1 MADVI
6 ENRVVELG
14 FDNRNFEQNARTS
27 IATLGKLDDAL
38 QFKGVASGFR
48 SIQNGLRYLDFSPIT
63 TGLASVRDSFT
74 NIGAAIKVNFFD
86 MLGNEVINLGR
97 SLVNNTIGQIKSGG
111 FSRAL
116 NIEQAQFKVKGLKG
130 DWEKVYDDMDYAVS
144 GTAYG
149 IDEAASAASQF
160 LASGVKTGDDMKAA
174 LRGISGIAAMAST
187 DYSSIA
193 DIFTAAAGKG
203 KVQAMELQRIAL
215 HGINA
220 TAELGKQLGKSEE
233 EIREMASKGEI
244 DFNTFAKAMDTAF
257 GEHAKQANETYTG
270 SLSNVRAALSRIGEI
285 WYEPWIHGLI
295 PVFNELRLSIDK
307 FKNALK
313 TPMNES
319 GDTIATQLKTLM
331 ETGSKLAVFAIETL
345 NPYLDKLPYKFE
357 PIFKQMQSITDKA
370 KELSD
375 ILEAFHNQQKT
386 KNPFDPIARAAKE
399 AGDKIKDAKD
409 ITYEEKL
416 AAEALAK
423 GNKYNGYKTY
433 EEYQKAGLS
442 YLTIRDL
449 AKKLNKE
456 KEKNK
461 VLTKEEQE
469 EQERLAE
476 ITKKHSKAIEIL
488 NRAYEIFG
496 KIGNTVHLVFEKIS
510 KVFQIAGDAWR
521 LVFPRED
528 LSLFETII
536 DYVTNIIKKFE
547 ISGERAELLR
557 TIFLGLFHGLD
568 LVKMLFKDVLNFME
582 PFIRVAAAGHP
593 TFLSWLADIA
603 KFITGLR
610 DYRLAMGEY
619 PPLLQS
625 FIDMGQMIVR
635 GIRLVWQKLIKVLDA
650 VKEAFKEVWAEFRP
664 ENSRFPD
671 IITSWVDLIR
681 QFKIAG
687 PRAEAIKTIFKGL
700 FAAMHAGFIILKEVK
715 EFTESIF
722 SSIFGTDNKNEN
734 KEPIILQV
742 LAKASEWLHQ
752 LSLDIQDVVEK
763 GNLFD
768 VVKLILDRLATAIM
782 NLFSKGKNK
791 KDGDTFSGFFDGL
804 KDTIKGG
811 IEKAVNWLKE
821 NKPLEWV
828 FSLFDGI
835 DLTGIFG
842 NIFNAVGDFF
852 KWLSDSLKD
861 EDSLLYRFISTIADI
876 LGMGADILKDQV
888 GNIGILLNDIFDFLH
903 NFFEDNPD
911 MAEHAG
917 DFIIALMDHLVV
929 VLQVASE
936 TLVAIKDP
944 LVESSKVI
952 VEILG
957 ALGGLLEKWV
967 TFAGDNP
974 EKTFD
979 IVSFYVIV
987 WLIKQIMMFLQKTE
1001 FTTFGFA
1008 LRRIYNSISMFF
1020 SNLSSIAFRGAQLMW
1035 AKEVETIAN
1044 AIIKIA
1050 IAIAIIGVTVGYH
1063 SENYSGLNAGLAIL
1077 VISLTALLGFYYL
1090 AEDMGNIM
1098 ALGVAKMWMFGFVM
1112 GEIAGAVILMALAF
1126 SIIAKSIAKLNAS
1139 SALWAF
1145 LTFVVAIGGLIA
1157 ILNELLL
1164 IIPSINAMQIPTILA
1179 LAGFLVIFSGAV
1191 VLMAVSFG
1199 LVMNS
1204 MRLLYHATG
1213 KSTGETIGI
1222 AVVAAGVVLALT
1234 IVMTSMIKSLM
1245 VIKTIPWAGL
1255 ISLVVMA
1262 GVMTGIMSVFGL
1274 VLIAISKIDAEVAWG
1289 SVGRFAVLW
1298 ALGIASIA
1306 ACVLGIIY
1314 IASVAKMMETINI
1327 VSLIVSFL
1335 AVFLLAGEMAKIMIE
1350 FAGIAVAMK
1359 FVNQDAINRI
1369 GELMFGVA
1377 LLFIMA
1383 GGAVAIMI
1391 ALAKE
1396 DMFNSDS
1403 KILIAATAIIFL
1415 LLSNSIKEMA
1425 AVALLLQSIDSID
1438 MMAMEDLLLS
1448 VIILFGVA
1456 IGAVSVM
1463 TKLSKNNAI
1472 TGKLGIIL
1480 ALGAVSTVYKAMLST
1495 MKTLV
1500 SIAMLMKMSGISV
1513 DTIKKMGKILTEM
1526 VTLLAIIAVVMTAVG
1541 WMIGENAAQVALG
1554 VAVVCG
1560 VFIALGVTL
1569 YFVAKSVAALADSL
1583 LNWAKAWPDIKDGFG
1598 TFLDDMSV
1606 AIPKTIEIICKS
1618 IILGIPAILA
1628 TIYVVFLAINAFL
1641 ALIMP
1646 AQAAMFLLGINAMLD
1661 VILIGADSIIIKLF
1675 ILLDILLWALD
1686 SQAEVIGYE
1695 LVMIILKALGGAL
1708 EALYDF
1714 FEDFGKSMAED
1725 FWIAYN
1731 NSWIGSLAEWLSDF
1745 FMWWDENVW
1754 GGELFTRFIQEDP
1767 DKVGDYISSLYKD
1780 NLFAHE
1786 AGDNKWTITA
1796 EGDVKLNMDESEV
1809 KKKVKK
1815 GYNTVDKAIED
1826 EGKNERHFTIN
1837 SKSVTARADEARE
1850 NYTGETNEEI
1860 IEKYKKEGV
1869 LTDTQISMYEDMEK
1883 SKDTWTES
1891 WKNAGDDVGGVFG
1904 EGTIDG
1910 VINFIKDPSNSS
1922 KLTETIMGVFTNTD
1936 FLGDIKS
1943 AGSNITSAL
1952 SDGMKEG
1959 FSTDSIM
1966 QMIGLNP
1973 EEVGKGFDTD
1983 KLMEGA
1989 KDSMAKYNVND
2000 WVKFDASSFNTKEMN
2015 KYMSGIEGWAKDDMD
2030 ISSYYD
2036 PNSIIDKWQ
2045 GADSL
2050 TNKDEWAK
2058 MMSEKFGLSLDQ
2070 NIDVNAVDPQMEMLI
2085 ENLKQANEKIAELN
2099 KKVESS
2105 IILPKDARINI
2116 TTEIDGDKLAS
2127 KTYAATSILSNEDLA
2142 LQRAGVSTGGTT
2154 KTKKAYWGR

>member
-27 IATLGKLDDAL
+27 ISTLGKLDEAL
-38 QFKGVASGFR
+38 QFKGIASGFR

-86 MLGNEVINLGR
+86 MLGNEVVNLGR
-97 SLVNNTIGQIKSGG
+97 SIVNNTIGQIKSGG

-130 DWEKVYDDMDYAVS
+130 DWEKVYEDMDYAVS

-160 LASGVKTGDDMKAA
+160 LASGVETGENMKAA

-220 TAELGKQLGKSEE
+220 TAELAKQMGKTEE
-233 EIREMASKGEI
+233 EIRDMASKGEI

-257 GEHAKQANETYTG
+257 GEHAKKANETYTG

-295 PVFNELRLSIDK
+295 PIFNELRLSIDK

-313 TPMNES
+313 TPMNET

-331 ETGSKLAVFAIETL
+331 ETGSKLVVFAIETL

-357 PIFKQMQSITDKA
+357 PIFKQMQQITDKT

-375 ILEAFHNQQKT
+375 ILEAFHKQQKT

-399 AGDKIKDAKD
+399 AGDKVKETKD

-461 VLTKEEQE
+461 VLTKEERE
-469 EQERLAE
+469 EQERLSE
-476 ITKKHSKAIEIL
+476 ITKKYSKEIEIL

-496 KIGNTVHLVFEKIS
+496 KLGNVANLIFEKLS
-510 KVFQIAGDAWR
+510 KVFKIAGDAWK

-528 LSLFETII
+528 LTLFETII
-536 DYVTNIIKKFE
+536 NYVTNIIKKFE

-568 LVKMLFKDVLNFME
+568 LVKMLFKDILTFIE
-582 PFIRVAAAGHP
+582 PFIRTAAAGHP
-593 TFLSWLADIA
+593 VFLSWLADIA

-625 FIDMGQMIVR
+625 FLDMGQMVVR
-635 GIRLVWQKLIKVLDA
+635 GIRLVWQKLVKVLTA
-650 VKEAFKEVWAEFRP
+650 VKEAFQEVWAEFRP

-671 IITSWVDLIR
+671 LITSWVDLIK

-687 PRAEAIKTIFKGL
+687 PRAKAIKEIFKGL
-700 FAAMHAGFIILKEVK
+700 FAAMHAGFVILKEFK
-715 EFTESIF
+715 EFTEMIF
-722 SSIFGTDNKNEN
+722 SSIFGVEQNDQNKD
-734 KEPIILQV
+734 PVILQV
-742 LAKASEWLHQ
+742 LAKVSEWLHQ
-752 LSLDIQDVVEK
+752 LSLDIKDVAEK

-768 VVKLILDRLATAIM
+768 VVKLILDRLATSIM
-782 NLFSKGKNK
+782 NLFSKGENK
-791 KDGDTFSGFFDGL
+791 KDGKTFTGFFDGL

-842 NIFNAVGDFF
+842 NIFNAIGDFF

-861 EDSLLYRFISTIADI
+861 EDSLLFRFISTIADI

-888 GNIGILLNDIFDFLH
+888 GNIGVLLNDIFDFLH
-903 NFFEDNPD
+903 NFFNDNPD

-917 DFIIALMDHLVV
+917 DFLIALMDHLVV

-936 TLVAIKDP
+936 TLVAIKEP
-944 LVESSKVI
+944 LVESSKAI

-957 ALGGLLEKWV
+957 ALGGLLEKWIN
-967 TFAGDNP
+967 FAGDNP

-979 IVSFYVIV
+979 IASFFVIV
-987 WLIKQIMMFLQKTE
+987 WLIKQILVFLKTTE

-1020 SNLSSIAFRGAQLMW
+1020 QNLSSIAFRGAQLMW

-1050 IAIAIIGVTVGYH
+1050 IALAIIGVTVGYH
-1063 SENYSGLNAGLAIL
+1063 SDNYSGLNAGLAIL

-1126 SIIAKSIAKLNAS
+1126 AIIAKSISKVNAAG
-1139 SALWAF
+1139 ALMAF
-1145 LTFVVAIGGLIA
+1145 FTFMLAIGGLIA
-1157 ILNELLL
+1157 ILNELML
-1164 IIPSINAMQIPTILA
+1164 ILPAINAMQIPAILT

-1222 AVVAAGVVLALT
+1222 AVVAAVVVLALT
-1234 IVMTSMIKSLM
+1234 IVMTTMVKALA

-1255 ISLVVMA
+1255 ISLIVMA

-1274 VLIAISKIDAEVAWG
+1274 ILVAISKIDSEVAWG

-1298 ALGIASIA
+1298 AIGVATVAALIFGMIYIASIA
-1306 ACVLGIIY
+1306 KMLEGIPKVNLIITFAAIVILLGEFMGLMVEL
-1314 IASVAKMMETINI
+1314 STIT
-1327 VSLIVSFL
+1327 L
-1335 AVFLLAGEMAKIMIE
+1335 
-1350 FAGIAVAMK
+1350 AMK
-1359 FVNQDAINRI
+1359 FVNQDAINKV

-1383 GGAVAIMI
+1383 AGAVVIMT
-1391 ALAKE
+1391 AVAKE
-1396 DMFNSDS
+1396 DMFSTDS

-1415 LLSNSIKEMA
+1415 LLSNAMKDIA
-1425 AVALLLQSIDSID
+1425 QVAILMKAITTVDTLVLG
-1438 MMAMEDLLLS
+1438 DLLWS
-1448 VIILFGVA
+1448 VVILFGVA
-1456 IGAVSVM
+1456 IGAVAAM
-1463 TKLSKNNAI
+1463 TVLSKKNAI
-1472 TGKLGIIL
+1472 TGKIGILL
-1480 ALGAVSTVYKAMLST
+1480 ALGSVAAVYKAMLNT
-1495 MKTLV
+1495 MKALV
-1500 SIAMLMKMSGISV
+1500 NMAILMKMSGITI

-1526 VTLLAIIAVVMTAVG
+1526 VTVLAIIAVVMTAVG
-1541 WMIGENAAQVALG
+1541 WMIGGSAAEVALG

-1560 VFIALGVTL
+1560 VFIALGITL
-1569 YFVAKSVAALADSL
+1569 YFVAGAITSIANAL
-1583 LNWAKAWPDIKDGFG
+1583 LNWAKAWPDIRDNWE
-1598 TFLDDMSV
+1598 TFINDMAV
-1606 AIPKTIEIICKS
+1606 AIPDAITVICKS
-1618 IILGIPAILA
+1618 IIIGIPTILA
-1628 TIYVVFLAINAFL
+1628 TIYIVFLAINAFL

-1661 VILIGADSIIIKLF
+1661 VILVGADAIIIKLF

-1695 LVMIILKALGGAL
+1695 LVMIILKALGGAV

-1725 FWIAYN
+1725 FWLAYN
-1731 NSWIGSLAEWLSDF
+1731 NSWLGSLAEWLSDF
-1745 FMWWDENVW
+1745 FMWWDKNVW

-1767 DKVGDYISSLYKD
+1767 DKVGDYIQSLYKD

-1786 AGDNKWTITA
+1786 AGKNKWTITA
-1796 EGDVKLNMDESEV
+1796 EGDVQLDVDESEV
-1809 KKKVKK
+1809 KKKVKN
-1815 GYNTVDKAIED
+1815 GRDTVNKAIED
-1826 EGKNERHFTIN
+1826 EEKNERTFTIN
-1837 SKSVTARADEARE
+1837 SNAVAARADEAR
-1850 NYTGETNEEI
+1850 NSYTGETNEEI
-1860 IEKYKKEGV
+1860 LDKLQKTGAVDEQ
-1869 LTDTQISMYEDMEK
+1869 QISMYKEMEESRDK
-1883 SKDTWTES
+1883 WAES
-1891 WKNAGDDVGGVFG
+1891 WKKAGDEVGDTFG
-1904 EGTIDG
+1904 GASLDSIT
-1910 VINFIKDPSNSS
+1910 NFIKDPANSS
-1922 KLTETIMGVFTNTD
+1922 KVTEAITGVLTNMD

-1943 AGSNITSAL
+1943 AGANVMNTF

-1959 FSTDSIM
+1959 FSGKSLFGL
-1966 QMIGLNP
+1966 IGLDP
-1973 EEVGKGFDTD
+1973 ENMTKGFDSS
-1983 KLMEGA
+1983 KLAEGV
-1989 KDSMAKYNVND
+1989 KDITNQYNPED
-2000 WVKFDASSFNTKEMN
+2000 WIKFDASSYNTKDMN
-2015 KYMSGIEGWAKDDMD
+2015 KLMSGIQGWGKGDIDMTNPFD
-2030 ISSYYD
+2030 SNAMMEQWM
-2036 PNSIIDKWQ
+2036 NSDNI
-2045 GADSL
+2045 
-2050 TNKDEWAK
+2050 TNKDEWYK
-2058 MMSEKFGLSLDQ
+2058 SMQEQLGFNFDQ
-2070 NIDVNAVDPQMEMLI
+2070 NIDVDAVDPLKEQLI
-2085 ENLKQANEKIAELN
+2085 LALQESNMRINELN
-2099 KKVESS
+2099 RKVEASV
-2105 IILPKDARINI
+2105 IIPKDAKINI
-2116 TTEIDGDKLAS
+2116 TTEIDGDKVAA
-2127 KTYAATSILSNEDLA
+2127 KTFRTISILQADEEAMRN
-2142 LQRAGVSTGGTT
+2142 RNISTGAWRTGSR
-2154 KTKKAYWGR
+2154 KR